1 VVIIRHKNVREATK
15 TFLILIKLDELVFI
29 GECHRAEAIIFYAAG
44 LADSAAELDWIL
56 QNNCFLLT

>member
-1 VVIIRHKNVREATK
+1 
-15 TFLILIKLDELVFI
+15 LDELVFI

-44 LADSAAELDWIL
+44 LDDSADELDWIL

>member
-1 VVIIRHKNVREATK
+1 
-15 TFLILIKLDELVFI
+15 LDELVFI

-44 LADSAAELDWIL
+44 LADSGAELDWIL